1 MDIAHWLILELVPV
15 FFLSRDLY
23 SCSSYYTVSAKWQ
36 IIWWRIV
43 LASLE
48 IYSLWLYGHS
58 KQHCRSSQVLS
69 LVHSVVYI
77 LVELIIYYVSLNI
90 LFKRF
95 LPEKVCIVLRELFHE
110 ETNSSCW
117 WYIRWH
123 SPVLWC
129 WQQIYIIRILL
140 FCLLSSR
147 RQSILTCLIIVQTLY
162 HKILPWRHHIS
173 YC

>member
-1 MDIAHWLILELVPV
+1 MI
-15 FFLSRDLY
+15 
-23 SCSSYYTVSAKWQ
+23 
-36 IIWWRIV
+36 

-90 LFKRF
+90 FSSNFYRRKYALFCGSYFMKK
-95 LPEKVCIVLRELFHE
+95 P
-110 ETNSSCW
+110 
-117 WYIRWH
+117 
-123 SPVLWC
+123 
-129 WQQIYIIRILL
+129 ILL
-140 FCLLSSR
+140 ADGIFVDFLLYYGAGNK
-147 RQSILTCLIIVQTLY
+147 SILFGFYYFAYCHQEDRVYWLVLFIVQTLY

>member
-1 MDIAHWLILELVPV
+1 MI
-15 FFLSRDLY
+15 
-23 SCSSYYTVSAKWQ
+23 
-36 IIWWRIV
+36 

-147 RQSILTCLIIVQTLY
+147 RQYTDLSYLSCKHYTTRFYHGDIIFLIANQEVRTYWLVVVNRFSLFLNMAPESNLYYSACIVFTIP
-162 HKILPWRHHIS
+162 H
-173 YC
+173 